1 MGRNSFASQ
10 YPASRATNKRA
21 KESIMRRFLFLPAL
35 FLCVSRTGLAFATE
49 PLSVQ
54 TVEHR
59 ADSVGRNMKYNIVL
73 PAGYEGSSER
83 YPVLYLLHGL
93 TSNYT
98 AWAFMKVPDV
108 AANYRLIIV
117 MPDVGNSWYVNWAES
132 EAGQKNNWED
142 YIIRDLIGHV
152 DSTYRTMARREARAI
167 NGLSMGGY
175 GALMLGLRHPDMFCA
190 IGSHSG
196 AVAFAE
202 RSAESVAKGELPEF
216 QRRPWEGEANPK
228 IRIEGFSSPAERT
241 PKGKIFVSREQCE
254 AHDPFKLVLA
264 VDRAKLPH
272 IYIDCGTDD
281 RLIESNRRLCH
292 LLLESNIPLTYAQG
306 PGGHVPPYWAR
317 EVAQSIAVQNL
328 MIERALAQ
336 AAKAEKASA
345 DAAGN

>member
-1 MGRNSFASQ
+1 LLNL
-10 YPASRATNKRA
+10 PVTHRAQFERA
-21 KESIMRRFLFLPAL
+21 RRSIMRRYSLLAAL
-35 FLCVSRTGLAFATE
+35 SFCAALAGAARAAE
-49 PLSVQ
+49 PLPVK
-54 TVEHR
+54 TVEHQ
-59 ADSVGRNMKYNIVL
+59 ADSVGRKMKYNIVL
-73 PAGYEGSSER
+73 PAGYDASSEL

-98 AWAFMKVPDV
+98 AWAFMKVPEV
-108 AANYRLIIV
+108 AANYKLIIV

-142 YIIRDLIGHV
+142 YIIRDLVGHV
-152 DSTYRTMARREARAI
+152 DATYRTLARREARAI

-196 AVAFAE
+196 AVAFAA
-202 RSAESVAKGELPEF
+202 RSAESLAKGEQPEF
-216 QRRPWEGEANPK
+216 LRRPWEGEANPK
-228 IRIEGFSSPAERT
+228 IKIEGFSSPAERT
-241 PKGKIFVSREQCE
+241 PKGKIFTSQEQCD

-272 IYIDCGTDD
+272 IYVDCGTDD
-281 RLIESNRRLCH
+281 RLIESNQRLCQ
-292 LLLESNIPLTYAQG
+292 LLLEKNIPFTYGQG

-336 AAKAEKASA
+336 AAKAARPA
-345 DAAGN
+345 TAAAGN